1 MRKKIELA
9 VLLLFLAVLVLLSK
23 NLQKLVSSGN
33 VTAKNKIIVLD
44 SGHGGDDP
52 GKIGVNQAK
61 EKDVNLEIARKIKK
75 RLEKKGWEVV
85 MTREKDEM
93 LGDPQAGNKKIHD
106 MKARVE
112 IINKTMPQ
120 AAVSIHQNSY
130 QDEQIRGAQVFYY
143 SHSEEGK
150 RMAEQM
156 QKALL
161 TVDETNTR
169 QAKANDTYYLLK
181 RTEVPTIIVECGFL
195 SNPEEPKK
203 VTEHKEINDEGQ
215 TVTIKEVPETPTPE
229 TPGTTT
235 KTSNPPKTEDTAN
248 AILWIAILVL
258 SAAGITGVRIWNK
271 KKQVKRLGIEEK
283 KEEEE

>member
-120 AAVSIHQNSY
+120 AAVVY
-130 QDEQIRGAQVFYY
+130 TRTVIRMNRYGVHRSF
-143 SHSEEGK
+143 
-150 RMAEQM
+150 
-156 QKALL
+156 
-161 TVDETNTR
+161 
-169 QAKANDTYYLLK
+169 
-181 RTEVPTIIVECGFL
+181 IIL
-195 SNPEEPKK
+195 
-203 VTEHKEINDEGQ
+203 I
-215 TVTIKEVPETPTPE
+215 
-229 TPGTTT
+229 
-235 KTSNPPKTEDTAN
+235 
-248 AILWIAILVL
+248 
-258 SAAGITGVRIWNK
+258 R
-271 KKQVKRLGIEEK
+271 K
-283 KEEEE
+283 KEREWRSKCKKPFLQWMRRIQDRQKQMIHTICSNVRKYRRLSLSVAS

>member
-75 RLEKKGWEVV
+75 GLEKKGWEVV

-161 TVDETNTR
+161 TVDETRHANRMAGAVHSNCPVFR
-169 QAKANDTYYLLK
+169 QWMRRIQDRQKQMIH
-181 RTEVPTIIVECGFL
+181 TICSNVRKYRRL
-195 SNPEEPKK
+195 S
-203 VTEHKEINDEGQ
+203 
-215 TVTIKEVPETPTPE
+215 
-229 TPGTTT
+229 
-235 KTSNPPKTEDTAN
+235 
-248 AILWIAILVL
+248 L
-258 SAAGITGVRIWNK
+258 SVAS
-271 KKQVKRLGIEEK
+271 
-283 KEEEE
+283 

>member
-112 IINKTMPQ
+112 IINKT
-120 AAVSIHQNSY
+120 
-130 QDEQIRGAQVFYY
+130 
-143 SHSEEGK
+143 
-150 RMAEQM
+150 
-156 QKALL
+156 
-161 TVDETNTR
+161 
-169 QAKANDTYYLLK
+169 
-181 RTEVPTIIVECGFL
+181 
-195 SNPEEPKK
+195 
-203 VTEHKEINDEGQ
+203 
-215 TVTIKEVPETPTPE
+215 
-229 TPGTTT
+229 
-235 KTSNPPKTEDTAN
+235 
-248 AILWIAILVL
+248 
-258 SAAGITGVRIWNK
+258 
-271 KKQVKRLGIEEK
+271 
-283 KEEEE
+283 

>member
-75 RLEKKGWEVV
+75 RLEKAKGKWVDELPNVLWAYR

-93 LGDPQAGNKKIHD
+93 LGDPQAGNNKIHD

-195 SNPEEPKK
+195 SNPEEAAKLTDAKYQKK
-203 VTEHKEINDEGQ
+203 MADAI
-215 TVTIKEVPETPTPE
+215 
-229 TPGTTT
+229 T
-235 KTSNPPKTEDTAN
+235 KG
-248 AILWIAILVL
+248 IIACVE
-258 SAAGITGVRIWNK
+258 N
-271 KKQVKRLGIEEK
+271 
-283 KEEEE
+283 

>member
-75 RLEKKGWEVV
+75 RLEKKGWVVV

-93 LGDPQAGNKKIHD
+93 LGDPQAGNNKIHD

-143 SHSEEGK
+143 SHSERRKENGGADAK
-150 RMAEQM
+150 SPSLQWMRRIQDRQKQM
-156 QKALL
+156 IH
-161 TVDETNTR
+161 
-169 QAKANDTYYLLK
+169 
-181 RTEVPTIIVECGFL
+181 TICSNVRKYRRL
-195 SNPEEPKK
+195 S
-203 VTEHKEINDEGQ
+203 
-215 TVTIKEVPETPTPE
+215 
-229 TPGTTT
+229 
-235 KTSNPPKTEDTAN
+235 
-248 AILWIAILVL
+248 L
-258 SAAGITGVRIWNK
+258 SVAS
-271 KKQVKRLGIEEK
+271 
-283 KEEEE
+283 

>member
-112 IINKTMPQ
+112 RINKTMPQ

-130 QDEQIRGAQVFYY
+130 QDAQIHGAQVFYY

-150 RMAEQM
+150 RMAEVM

-161 TVDETNTR
+161 KADEENTR

-195 SNPEEPKK
+195 SNPEEVAKLVSPKYQEK
-203 VTEHKEINDEGQ
+203 LAEAIAEG
-215 TVTIKEVPETPTPE
+215 
-229 TPGTTT
+229 
-235 KTSNPPKTEDTAN
+235 
-248 AILWIAILVL
+248 ILACME
-258 SAAGITGVRIWNK
+258 N
-271 KKQVKRLGIEEK
+271 
-283 KEEEE
+283 

>member
-75 RLEKKGWEVV
+75 GLEKKGWEVV

-130 QDEQIRGAQVFYY
+130 QIRGAQVFYY

-195 SNPEEPKK
+195 SNPEEAAKLTDTKYQKK
-203 VTEHKEINDEGQ
+203 MADAI
-215 TVTIKEVPETPTPE
+215 
-229 TPGTTT
+229 T
-235 KTSNPPKTEDTAN
+235 KG
-248 AILWIAILVL
+248 IIACVE
-258 SAAGITGVRIWNK
+258 N
-271 KKQVKRLGIEEK
+271 
-283 KEEEE
+283 

>member
-93 LGDPQAGNKKIHD
+93 LGDPQAGNNKIHD

-143 SHSEEGK
+143 SHSDEGK
-150 RMAEQM
+150 RMAAQM
-156 QKALL
+156 HKALL
-161 TVDETNTR
+161 
-169 QAKANDTYYLLK
+169 
-181 RTEVPTIIVECGFL
+181 TEVPTIIVECGFL
-195 SNPEEPKK
+195 SNPEEAAKLTDAKYQKK
-203 VTEHKEINDEGQ
+203 MADAI
-215 TVTIKEVPETPTPE
+215 
-229 TPGTTT
+229 T
-235 KTSNPPKTEDTAN
+235 KG
-248 AILWIAILVL
+248 IIACVE
-258 SAAGITGVRIWNK
+258 N
-271 KKQVKRLGIEEK
+271 
-283 KEEEE
+283 